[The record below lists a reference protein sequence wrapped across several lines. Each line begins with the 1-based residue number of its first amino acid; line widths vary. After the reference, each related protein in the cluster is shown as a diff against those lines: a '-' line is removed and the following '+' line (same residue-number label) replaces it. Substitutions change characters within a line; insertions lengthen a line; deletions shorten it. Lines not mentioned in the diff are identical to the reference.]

1 MPSPKTPPTTDLL
14 EDILAAINSLNIA
27 VQGQTE
33 DIERIANFQR
43 YMAESFYGANADI
56 AGIWDATDRYA
67 E

>member
-14 EDILAAINSLNIA
+14 EDILAAINNLNIA

-43 YMAESFYGANADI
+43 YMAESFYGANTDI
-56 AGIWDATDRYA
+56 SGIWDATDRYA